1 MKKII
6 VGMLLTGV
14 LLSAKDIKN
23 HKTYRNKITGNRTIK
38 TKKIMK
44 NEDKNMEN
52 VKSGD
57 AELIEGLS
65 TEVRPQDDFYKYVN
79 KKWLEKTKIP
89 GTKSSWSNFVVLS
102 EQNQEFLKNLIK
114 ELKNKKDIP
123 EDSDE
128 AKILTIYEMYNNVEK
143 RNKEGIEP
151 IKSVYNDI
159 DNLNNIDDLQK
170 YIIKVGK
177 EGIGLF
183 YEWGVEGDLNDSV
196 NNAVYLGNANLGLS
210 KDYYQKDTPENR
222 EIIKEYKKY
231 IASMLTYLNEKDV
244 KNKAE
249 KIFEFEK
256 MIAQNLLTNEEEYD
270 VEKYNNV
277 RTLEELKSIVKNIDI
292 SKYLNEVGVK
302 TDKVII
308 NEIKYYENLDKILND
323 KNIDVIKDYL
333 KFHLINGASNVLSKD
348 LGQKSFDFYEKYLE
362 GTKERENLENRTL
375 YFVDGVF
382 GDMIGKVYVE
392 KYFSEES
399 KQNAIEMVDYIKKAF
414 KNRIENLDWMSQE
427 TKNKALEK
435 LSKFTVKIGYPD
447 KWEDYSKIKLN
458 KNLSLYEN
466 LRIIGKVNYE
476 KELEKVG
483 KPVDKKEWFMTAHEI
498 NAYYSPNQNEIV
510 FPAGILQ
517 YPFYNYE
524 KLGVGANFGG
534 IGAVIGHEMTHG
546 FDVSGSNYDGDGNIN
561 DWWIKEDKM
570 NFEKAT
576 KGLEDEFSTYS
587 VAKGINVNGKFTST
601 ENTADLGGVNISYDA
616 LEMYLKDHPEKNIK
630 EGEFT
635 QNQLFFLNYARIWRE
650 KATKESLINQV
661 KTDPHSP
668 SIFRVNGI
676 LKNVDAFHKVFN
688 TKAGDRLY
696 KKEKNRIRIW

>member
-23 HKTYRNKITGNRTIK
+23 HKTYRNKTIK

-57 AELIEGLS
+57 AELIVGLS

>member
-23 HKTYRNKITGNRTIK
+23 HKTYRNKTIK

-576 KGLEDEFSTYS
+576 KGLEDEFST
-587 VAKGINVNGKFTST
+587 
-601 ENTADLGGVNISYDA
+601 
-616 LEMYLKDHPEKNIK
+616 
-630 EGEFT
+630 
-635 QNQLFFLNYARIWRE
+635 
-650 KATKESLINQV
+650 
-661 KTDPHSP
+661 
-668 SIFRVNGI
+668 
-676 LKNVDAFHKVFN
+676 
-688 TKAGDRLY
+688 
-696 KKEKNRIRIW
+696 

>member
-114 ELKNKKDIP
+114 ELKNKEDIS

-308 NEIKYYENLDKILND
+308 TEIKYYENLDKILND

-362 GTKERENLENRTL
+362 GTKERENLEKRTL
-375 YFVDGVF
+375 AFVDGVF

-392 KYFSEES
+392 KYFSEQS

>member
-1 MKKII
+1 MKKMII
-6 VGMLLTGV
+6 GMLLTGV

-114 ELKNKKDIP
+114 ELKNKEDIS

-159 DNLNNIDDLQK
+159 DNLKNIDDLQK

-183 YEWGVEGDLNDSV
+183 YDWGVSGDLNDSV
-196 NNAVYLGNANLGLS
+196 NNAVYLGSANLGLS

-231 IASMLTYLNEKDV
+231 IARMLTYLNEKDV

-292 SKYLNEVGVK
+292 SKYLNELGVK

-308 NEIKYYENLDKILND
+308 TEIKYYENLDKILND

-333 KFHLINGASNVLSKD
+333 KFHLINGTSNVLSED

-362 GTKERENLENRTL
+362 GTKKRENLEKRTL
-375 YFVDGVF
+375 AFVDGVF

-392 KYFSEES
+392 KYFSEQS

-476 KELEKVG
+476 KELKKVG

-534 IGAVIGHEMTHG
+534 IGAIIGHEMTHG

-561 DWWIKEDKM
+561 DWWTKEDKM
-570 NFEKAT
+570 DFEKAT

-616 LEMYLKDHPEKNIK
+616 LEMYLKDHPEKNVK

-650 KATKESLINQV
+650 KATQESLINQV

>member
-23 HKTYRNKITGNRTIK
+23 HKTYRNKTIK

>member
-23 HKTYRNKITGNRTIK
+23 HKTYRNKTIK

-362 GTKERENLENRTL
+362 GTKERENLENGTL